1 MIGSTRSA
9 KKHDVKCSQ
18 TKQPISFVKDAAKDL
33 ASYIASD
40 LLEHSQVK

>member
-1 MIGSTRSA
+1 MSGSTRSA
-9 KKHDVKCSQ
+9 KKYHVNCLQ